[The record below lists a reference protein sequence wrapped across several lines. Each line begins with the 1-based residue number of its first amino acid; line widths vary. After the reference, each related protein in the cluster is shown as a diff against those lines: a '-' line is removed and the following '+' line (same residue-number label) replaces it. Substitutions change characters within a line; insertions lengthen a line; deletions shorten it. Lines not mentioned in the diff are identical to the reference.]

1 MSLGEPLLLADGAP
15 PQSVAVAL
23 EEAWSAGRAV
33 GLAHPADRE
42 ALAAAIGSGVSL
54 APWPASVVLG
64 SGGSSGGRRWC
75 VQPLAHLQ
83 ASADATA
90 TWLRAQGLDP
100 AACLHLDPLPLH
112 HVSGLLP
119 LVRCRRWGA
128 ELRCL
133 PPEWLRDPTLL
144 AAACPLP
151 AERPVLLS
159 LVPTQLGRLMASPQG
174 LAWLRGCRVIW
185 VGGAALPASLA
196 AQARRQ
202 GLRLAPCYG
211 ATETAAMVAALAPER
226 FLAGE
231 AGCGFALADGE
242 LRLAA
247 AAPAALEH
255 SQDPAGA
262 AAAPERRLDLPAK
275 AALELSLQPAAPAAL
290 EVRTARLSP
299 GWLEDG
305 RLCPLPR
312 DGEGWW
318 RSGDAARLEG
328 GRLTVLGR
336 LDGALQSGGET
347 VFPELLEGR
356 LLAAAAAAA
365 LPLEAVLLLGL
376 PDAEWGERLMA
387 LVRPGPEADAGALIC
402 ALEQITARWW
412 PAERPRHW
420 QLCPSLATTAAGKWE
435 RGRWRRWLQEAIR
448 DGS

>member
-1 MSLGEPLLLADGAP
+1 MSIAEPLLLAEGTP
-15 PQSVAVAL
+15 PQALALAL
-23 EEAWSAGRAV
+23 EAAWSAGRAV
-33 GLAHPADRE
+33 GLAHPADRD
-42 ALAAAIGSGVSL
+42 ALAAAIGSGAAL
-54 APWPASVVLG
+54 APWDAAVVLG

-128 ELRCL
+128 ELRLL
-133 PPEWLRDPTLL
+133 PPKWLRDPSLL

-151 AERPVLLS
+151 AVQPVLVS

-174 LAWLRGCRVIW
+174 LTWLRGCRVIW
-185 VGGAALPASLA
+185 VGGASLPAPLA

-211 ATETAAMVAALAPER
+211 ATETAAMVAALSPER

-231 AGCGFALADGE
+231 AGCGFALAGGE
-242 LRLAA
+242 LRIAPVAA
-247 AAPAALEH
+247 
-255 SQDPAGA
+255 
-262 AAAPERRLDLPAK
+262 
-275 AALELSLQPAAPAAL
+275 AAL

-299 GWLEDG
+299 GWLEAG

-356 LLAAAAAAA
+356 LLAAADAAA

-376 PDAEWGERLMA
+376 PDAEWGERLVA
-387 LVRPGPEADAGALIC
+387 LVRPGPEADAAALIR
-402 ALEQITARWW
+402 ALEAITAHWW

-448 DGS
+448 PGG

>member
-1 MSLGEPLLLADGAP
+1 VSLAEPLLLAEGTP
-15 PQSVAVAL
+15 PQTLALAL
-23 EEAWSAGRAV
+23 EAAWGAGRAV
-33 GLAHPADRE
+33 GLAHPADRD
-42 ALAAAIGSGVSL
+42 ALAAAIGSGAAL
-54 APWPASVVLG
+54 APWDAAVVLG

-128 ELRCL
+128 ELRLL
-133 PPEWLRDPTLL
+133 PPEWLRDPSLL

-151 AERPVLLS
+151 AEQPVLLS

-174 LAWLRGCRVIW
+174 LTWLRGCRVIW
-185 VGGAALPASLA
+185 VGGASLPAPLA
-196 AQARRQ
+196 VQARRQ

-211 ATETAAMVAALAPER
+211 ATETAAMVAALSPER

-231 AGCGFALADGE
+231 AGCGFALAGGE
-242 LRLAA
+242 LRIAPVAA
-247 AAPAALEH
+247 
-255 SQDPAGA
+255 
-262 AAAPERRLDLPAK
+262 
-275 AALELSLQPAAPAAL
+275 AAL

-299 GWLEDG
+299 GWLEAG

-356 LLAAAAAAA
+356 LLAAADAAA

-376 PDAEWGERLMA
+376 PDAEWGERLVA
-387 LVRPGPEADAGALIC
+387 LVRPGPEADAAALIR
-402 ALEQITARWW
+402 ALEVITAHWW

-435 RGRWRRWLQEAIR
+435 RGRWRRWLEEAIR
-448 DGS
+448 PGG

>member
-1 MSLGEPLLLADGAP
+1 MSPPEPLLLADGAP
-15 PQSVAVAL
+15 PQALTVAL
-23 EEAWSAGRAV
+23 EAAWSAGRAV
-33 GLAHPADRE
+33 GLAHPADRD
-42 ALAAAIGSGVSL
+42 ALAAAIGSGAAL
-54 APWPASVVLG
+54 APWGAAAVLG

-75 VQPLAHLQ
+75 LQPLTHLQ

-128 ELRCL
+128 ELRVL
-133 PPEWLRDPTLL
+133 PPEWLRDPSLL

-185 VGGAALPASLA
+185 VGGAALPPSLA
-196 AQARRQ
+196 EQARRE
-202 GLRLAPCYG
+202 GLPLAPCYG

-242 LRLAA
+242 LRLAP
-247 AAPAALEH
+247 AAPAALELNLK
-255 SQDPAGA
+255 
-262 AAAPERRLDLPAK
+262 PE
-275 AALELSLQPAAPAAL
+275 APAAL

-299 GWLEDG
+299 GWLEAG

-312 DGEGWW
+312 DGDGWW
-318 RSGDAARLEG
+318 RSGDAARLEE

-347 VFPELLEGR
+347 IFPELLEGR

-376 PDAEWGERLMA
+376 PDAEWGERLVA
-387 LVRPGPEADAGALIC
+387 LVRPGPSSDEAALIS
-402 ALEQITARWW
+402 ALAALTTAWW

-420 QLCPSLATTAAGKWE
+420 QLCPSLATTAAGKWD
-435 RGRWRRWLQEAIR
+435 RARWRRWLQEAIR
-448 DGS
+448 AGG

>member
-1 MSLGEPLLLADGAP
+1 VSLAEPLLLADGTP
-15 PQSVAVAL
+15 PQALALAL
-23 EEAWSAGRAV
+23 EAAWSAGRSV
-33 GLAHPADRE
+33 GLAHPADRD
-42 ALAAAIGSGVSL
+42 ALAAAIGSGAAL
-54 APWPASVVLG
+54 APWDAAVVLG

-90 TWLRAQGLDP
+90 TWLRLQGLDP

-128 ELRCL
+128 ELRLL
-133 PPEWLRDPTLL
+133 PPEWLRDPSLL

-151 AERPVLLS
+151 AEQPVLVS
-159 LVPTQLGRLMASPQG
+159 LVPTQLGRLMANPQG
-174 LAWLRGCRVIW
+174 LSWLRGCRVIW
-185 VGGAALPASLA
+185 VGGAALPAPLA
-196 AQARRQ
+196 AQARWE

-211 ATETAAMVAALAPER
+211 ATETAAMVAALSPER

-231 AGCGFALADGE
+231 AGCGFALAGGE
-242 LRLAA
+242 LRVAPVAA
-247 AAPAALEH
+247 
-255 SQDPAGA
+255 
-262 AAAPERRLDLPAK
+262 
-275 AALELSLQPAAPAAL
+275 AAL

-299 GWLEDG
+299 GWLEAG

-336 LDGALQSGGET
+336 LDGAVQSGGET

-365 LPLEAVLLLGL
+365 LPLEAVMLLGL
-376 PDAEWGERLMA
+376 PDAEWGERLVA
-387 LVRPGPEADAGALIC
+387 LVRPGPEADAAALIR

-420 QLCPSLATTAAGKWE
+420 QLCPPLATTATGKWE
-435 RGRWRRWLQEAIR
+435 RARWRRWLQEAIR
-448 DGS
+448 SGG

>member
-1 MSLGEPLLLADGAP
+1 MSLAEPLLLADGAP
-15 PQSVAVAL
+15 PQMLALAL
-23 EEAWSAGRAV
+23 EVSWSAGRAV
-33 GLAHPADRE
+33 GLAHPADRD
-42 ALAAAIGSGVSL
+42 ALAAAIGSGAAL
-54 APWPASVVLG
+54 AAWDAAVVLG

-128 ELRCL
+128 ELRLL
-133 PPEWLRDPTLL
+133 PPEWLRDPSLL

-151 AERPVLLS
+151 AEQPVLVS

-185 VGGAALPASLA
+185 VGGAALAAPLA
-196 AQARRQ
+196 EKARWE

-211 ATETAAMVAALAPER
+211 ATETAAMVAALPPER

-231 AGCGFALADGE
+231 GGCGFALAGGE
-242 LRLAA
+242 LRVVPVAA
-247 AAPAALEH
+247 
-255 SQDPAGA
+255 
-262 AAAPERRLDLPAK
+262 
-275 AALELSLQPAAPAAL
+275 AAL

-299 GWLEDG
+299 GWLEAG

-356 LLAAAAAAA
+356 LLAAADAAA

-376 PDAEWGERLMA
+376 PDAEWGERLVA
-387 LVRPGPEADAGALIC
+387 LVRPGPEADAAALIR
-402 ALEQITARWW
+402 ALEAITVRWW

-420 QLCPSLATTAAGKWE
+420 QLCPSLAATAAGKWE
-435 RGRWRRWLQEAIR
+435 RARWRRWLQEAIR
-448 DGS
+448 AGR

>member
-1 MSLGEPLLLADGAP
+1 MSLAEPLLLADGTP
-15 PQSVAVAL
+15 PQALALAL
-23 EEAWSAGRAV
+23 EAAWSAGRAV
-33 GLAHPADRE
+33 GLAHPANRD
-42 ALAAAIGSGVSL
+42 ALAAAIGSGAAL
-54 APWPASVVLG
+54 APWDAAVVLG

-128 ELRCL
+128 ELRFL
-133 PPEWLRDPTLL
+133 PPDWLRDPSLL
-144 AAACPLP
+144 AVACPLP
-151 AERPVLLS
+151 ADQPVLVS

-185 VGGAALPASLA
+185 VGGAALPAPLA

-211 ATETAAMVAALAPER
+211 ATETAAMVAALPPER

-242 LRLAA
+242 LRLAPV
-247 AAPAALEH
+247 APAALEH
-255 SQDPAGA
+255 SQDLAAA
-262 AAAPERRLDLPAK
+262 AAAPERRLDSPAK
-275 AALELSLQPAAPAAL
+275 AVLELSLKPEAPAAL

-299 GWLEDG
+299 GWLEAG

-376 PDAEWGERLMA
+376 PDAEWGERLVA
-387 LVRPGPEADAGALIC
+387 LVRPGPEADAAALIR
-402 ALEQITARWW
+402 ALEAITARWW

-420 QLCPSLATTAAGKWE
+420 QLCPSLAATAAGKWE
-435 RGRWRRWLQEAIR
+435 RARWRRWLQEAIR
-448 DGS
+448 SGR